1 MVREVSM
8 RVTDLFGCPLT
19 IADGEAAASWSATAL
34 AFLAH
39 GDAAAGHLGDTL
51 ARDPDFAMGHAARGL
66 FCLLLARREMVA
78 PARAALEA
86 ARAGAARS
94 GTTARETA
102 YIEALADWLGGRPS
116 AAADRFDRVLR
127 DHPGDA
133 LALKLGHQIRF
144 MLGDIRGMR
153 RSIEDVIE
161 GYDDA
166 HPAAG
171 YVHGCHAFALEET
184 GAFAAAEFA
193 GRRGLDLAPDDAW
206 GLHAVAHVHDMTG
219 RAEAG
224 IAWLDGRHAA
234 FGHCNNFRYHVW
246 WHKAL
251 FHLDLGQ
258 FDEVLSLYDAAVR
271 PDHTD
276 DFRDIANGASLLSR
290 LELEGV
296 HVGHRWE
303 ELAAISEGRT
313 DDGCLVFADLHY
325 LLALC
330 GGERTESAARLVA
343 RMRADAAHADCEMG
357 RVTADPGVAAATALA
372 AFRDGDYR
380 AAHRAFQACRPR
392 MQKIGGSHAQ
402 RDVFERL
409 AIEAAIRAGLLH
421 EARGL
426 VTDRV
431 SFRGAMDAFAT
442 DRMRR
447 IEDAMADAAR
457 DEPRLHAAI

>member
-1 MVREVSM
+1 
-8 RVTDLFGCPLT
+8 
-19 IADGEAAASWSATAL
+19 
-34 AFLAH
+34 
-39 GDAAAGHLGDTL
+39 
-51 ARDPDFAMGHAARGL
+51 MGHAARGL

-78 PARAALEA
+78 PAGAALAAARAAT
-86 ARAGAARS
+86 ARAGA
-94 GTTARETA
+94 TARETA
-102 YIEALADWLGGRPS
+102 YVEALADWLDGRPS
-116 AAADRFDRVLR
+116 AAADRLDRTLA
-127 DHPGDA
+127 DHPADA
-133 LALKLGHQIRF
+133 LTLKLVHQIRF
-144 MLGDIRGMR
+144 MLGDAGGMR

-161 GYDDA
+161 AYDDG

-193 GRRGLDLAPDDAW
+193 GRRALELAPDDAW

-219 RAEAG
+219 RAAAG
-224 IAWLDGRHAA
+224 VAWLDGRHAA

-251 FHLDLGQ
+251 FHLDLGEI
-258 FDEVLSLYDAAVR
+258 DAVLALYDDAVR

-290 LELEGV
+290 LEIEGV
-296 HVGHRWE
+296 DVGSRWE
-303 ELAAISEGRT
+303 ELATISEGRT

-330 GGERTESAARLVA
+330 GGDRTESAARLVA
-343 RMRADAAHADCEMG
+343 RMQADATRAEDEMG

-372 AFRDGDYR
+372 AFRAGDYR
-380 AAHRAFQACRPR
+380 AAHRAFQSCRPR
-392 MQKIGGSHAQ
+392 MQTIGGSHAQ

-426 VTDRV
+426 VSDRV
-431 SFRGAMDAFAT
+431 TFRGAVDAFAT
-442 DRMRR
+442 SRLAR
-447 IEDAMADAAR
+447 IEDAIAATAR
-457 DEPRLHAAI
+457 AEPRLHAAV

>member
-1 MVREVSM
+1 M
-8 RVTDLFGCPLT
+8 RATDLFGYPLT
-19 IADGEAAASWSATAL
+19 LAGGAAAASWSATART
-34 AFLAH
+34 FLAH
-39 GDAAAGHLGDTL
+39 GDATPGHLADTL
-51 ARDPDFAMGHAARGL
+51 AHGPDFAMGHAARGL

-78 PARAALEA
+78 PAGAALAAARAAT
-86 ARAGAARS
+86 ARAGA
-94 GTTARETA
+94 TARETA
-102 YIEALADWLGGRPS
+102 YVEALADWLDGRPS
-116 AAADRFDRVLR
+116 AAADRLDRTLA
-127 DHPGDA
+127 DHPADA
-133 LALKLGHQIRF
+133 LTLKLVHQIRF
-144 MLGDIRGMR
+144 MLGDAGGMR

-161 GYDDA
+161 AYDDG

-193 GRRGLDLAPDDAW
+193 GRRALELAPDDAW

-219 RAEAG
+219 RAAAG
-224 IAWLDGRHAA
+224 VAWLDGRHAA

-251 FHLDLGQ
+251 FHLDLGEI
-258 FDEVLSLYDAAVR
+258 DAVLALYDDAVR

-290 LELEGV
+290 LEIEGV
-296 HVGHRWE
+296 DVGSRWE
-303 ELAAISEGRT
+303 ELATISEGRT

-330 GGERTESAARLVA
+330 GGDRTESAARLVA
-343 RMRADAAHADCEMG
+343 RMQADATRAEDEMG

-372 AFRDGDYR
+372 AFRAGDYR
-380 AAHRAFQACRPR
+380 AAHRAFQSCRPR
-392 MQKIGGSHAQ
+392 MQTIGGSHAQ

-426 VTDRV
+426 VSDRV
-431 SFRGAMDAFAT
+431 TFRGAVDAFAT
-442 DRMRR
+442 SRLAR
-447 IEDAMADAAR
+447 IEDAIAATAR
-457 DEPRLHAAI
+457 AEPRLHAAV